1 MSIKKVL
8 GYIAISGVMISCNGP
23 NEVKSLNNQLDSVSY
38 AVGMSFGS
46 QLKVNFKEPNYKAL
60 EQGMRDYLV
69 DSINL
74 LIEDKEMQNVIR
86 AYFQKKQAEKIK
98 KIEQQ
103 TAIKFADNRKA
114 GEDFLEANKSK
125 KGVITTQSGLQYIV
139 LKKGTG
145 ATPKLTDRVK
155 IHYHG
160 TTIDGKVF
168 DSTVERKEPY
178 ISSAG
183 QFVPGFN
190 EALSLM
196 KVGAKYKVFIPQERA
211 YGSQGRG
218 ALIKPFSALVF
229 EIELLEIL
237 DKNKR

>member
-1 MSIKKVL
+1 MSIEKIL

-23 NEVKSLNNQLDSVSY
+23 NDVKSLNNELDSVSY

-46 QLKVNFKEPNYKAL
+46 QLKVNFDEVNYKIL
-60 EQGMRDYLV
+60 EQGIRDYL
-69 DSINL
+69 DSTNL
-74 LIEDKEMQNVIR
+74 LIEDKQMQNVIR
-86 AYFQKKQAEKIK
+86 AYFDKKQAEKIK
-98 KIEQQ
+98 KREEENE
-103 TAIKFADNRKA
+103 IKFADNRKA

-125 KGVITTQSGLQYIV
+125 KGIVTTKSGLQYMI
-139 LKKGTG
+139 LKKGKGT
-145 ATPKLTDRVK
+145 TPKPTDRIK

-168 DSTVERKEPY
+168 DSTVERKQPY
-178 ISSAG
+178 ISAAN

-196 KVGAKYKVFIPQERA
+196 KVGAKYKVFIPQEIA
-211 YGSQGRG
+211 YGPQRRG
-218 ALIKPFSALVF
+218 ALIEPFSALIF

-237 DKNKR
+237 K